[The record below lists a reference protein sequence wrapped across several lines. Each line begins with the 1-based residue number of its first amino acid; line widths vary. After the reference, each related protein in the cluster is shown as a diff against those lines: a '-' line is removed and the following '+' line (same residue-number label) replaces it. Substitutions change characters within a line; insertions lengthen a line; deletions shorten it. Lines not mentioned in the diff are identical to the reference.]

1 MSNAPS
7 ARAPVDAAE
16 NESARRAEST
26 VSAAVGTA
34 RANAFECA
42 EDSAHLHHH
51 LRAQLREAR
60 LHGVDTPELRSL
72 LRLVSARY
80 DAVDEERRG
89 IVQSMRLMADEA
101 RAMAREVRQ
110 QSSEHLQVILDH
122 IKDVVL
128 TLDEHGIIRTF
139 NPTGERVFGYAESE
153 VVGHPIDLLIPQ
165 IAEHET
171 IPEALQRLAA
181 TSGDTLTD
189 LTASESWGL
198 RKDGMMFPAEIAVS
212 HASMSRREM
221 FVVCMREVTERHD
234 AERIA
239 AAERDVFEK
248 LTANAPLPT
257 VLESIARLIESGNV
271 RIACS
276 VSVLA
281 DDGGN
286 FAYIV
291 APRFSLHLRAELER
305 VSIDVHSGSCA
316 AAVHLGRQVLVADLS
331 LDSFWQERREITL
344 ETGMRA
350 VWSTPIKTAG
360 GKILGALGV
369 YRAQAGLPTAR
380 DTEIMAHAAQLA
392 GIAIERRLAEEALR
406 SSEAKFRGL
415 FEAIAEGVY
424 QSTREGR
431 LLSVNPAFVSLLGY
445 STAQEMYAL
454 PSVAT
459 LYWNPAERDEFCRR
473 VESEGEIRS
482 NELCMRRRDGQQLV
496 VLENSRILRDA
507 AGRIVGYEGT
517 IADITERKRAEQAVF
532 AEKERAQVTLAS
544 IGDAVISTN
553 ADGCID
559 YLNAVAESLT
569 GWSVAEAR
577 GRPIAAV
584 LNLIDEVTRDA
595 IENPLLRALG
605 RRDGVGPVDHS
616 VLITRAG
623 QEVAIQESA
632 APICNRLGEVIGAVT
647 VFHDV
652 TQERRLTRALS
663 YQASHDA
670 LTGLINRREF
680 DTRLQRAVLSAQA
693 QAATH
698 ALLYLDLDQFKV
710 VNDTCGH
717 QAGDRLLR
725 DVTGLLQTRVRA
737 ADTLARLGGDEF
749 GMLLER
755 CSLEQATR
763 IAESVRQ
770 ALHEYRF
777 VRGASAL
784 SVGASVGVV
793 EIKSDTE
800 NVASI
805 MSAADIACYAAK
817 EGGRNRVHVYEA
829 GGVSNRHR
837 EMHWVARV
845 TRAAEENHL
854 ELFFQPIV
862 AIGAQVAPGFHELT
876 VRLRGDDGEL
886 VPPSEFIPAAERY
899 NVMSVIDRWVVR
911 QAVELLRDRQRRGV
925 PLPILAVNLSGTS
938 LNEQSFLEFALHSVG
953 DARIA
958 AALCFEITETAAV
971 TNLTDAIRFMR
982 ELQARGCRFA
992 LDDFGSGIS
1001 SFLYLKT
1008 LPVDFLKIDG
1018 QFIRH
1023 IADDPVD
1030 RSMVEAIC
1038 KVGKALGIATVAESV
1053 ETAAVLAE
1061 LERLGVD
1068 FVQGYYMARP
1078 RPLTELGP

>member
-7 ARAPVDAAE
+7 VRAPLDAAE
-16 NESARRAEST
+16 FDAARRGDST
-26 VSAAVGTA
+26 ASTA
-34 RANAFECA
+34 IGVPRASPLEGA
-42 EDSAHLHHH
+42 EDLVQLHHH
-51 LRAQLREAR
+51 LRAQLRETK
-60 LHGVDTPELRSL
+60 LESDTPGLRNL
-72 LRLVSARY
+72 LCLISAHY
-80 DAVDEERRG
+80 EAIDEERRG

-101 RAMAREVRQ
+101 RTMAREARQ

-128 TLDEHGIIRTF
+128 TVDEDGTIRTF
-139 NPTGERVFGYAESE
+139 NPTGERVFGFGEAE
-153 VVGHPIDLLIPQ
+153 VIGRRIDLLIPH
-165 IAEHET
+165 IAERET

-189 LTASESWGL
+189 LTATESWGL
-198 RKDGMMFPAEIAVS
+198 RKNGKLFPAEIAIS
-212 HASMSRREM
+212 HASLSRRQM
-221 FVVCMREVTERHD
+221 FVVCLREVTERHD
-234 AERIA
+234 AERVA

-257 VLESIARLIESGNV
+257 VLESIARLIESGNT
-271 RIACS
+271 RTACA

-281 DDGGN
+281 DDGGG
-286 FAYIV
+286 FSYIV
-291 APRFSLHLRAELER
+291 APRFSQPLRTALES
-305 VSIDVHSGSCA
+305 VSIDARSGSCA
-316 AAVHLGRQVLVADLS
+316 AAVHLGRQILLADLER
-331 LDSFWQERREITL
+331 DPFWQERREL
-344 ETGMRA
+344 ALGASLRA
-350 VWSTPIKTAG
+350 AWSTPIKTAS

-369 YRAQAGLPTAR
+369 YRTEVGLPTAR
-380 DTEIMAHAAQLA
+380 EAEIMAHAAQLA

-406 SSEAKFRGL
+406 SSEARFRGL

-424 QSTREGR
+424 QSARDGR

-445 STAQEMYAL
+445 ASAEEMYAL

-459 LYWNPAERDEFCRR
+459 LYWNPEERSEFCRR

-482 NELCMRRRDGQQLV
+482 NELCMRRRDGEQLV

-507 AGRIVGYEGT
+507 AGRIIGYEGT

-544 IGDAVISTN
+544 IGDAVISTD
-553 ADGCID
+553 ADGRID
-559 YLNAVAESLT
+559 YLNTVAESLT
-569 GWSVAEAR
+569 GWSLAEAR
-577 GRPIAAV
+577 GRPIADV
-584 LNLIDEVTRDA
+584 LNLVDEVTREP
-595 IENPLLRALG
+595 IENPLLRALA
-605 RRDGVGPVDHS
+605 RRDGEDPMDHS
-616 VLITRAG
+616 VLITRAA

-632 APICNRLGEVIGAVT
+632 APICDRQGAVIGAVT

-680 DTRLQRAVLSAQA
+680 DTRLQRAVLSAQQRA
-693 QAATH
+693 TTH
-698 ALLYLDLDQFKV
+698 ALLYVDLDQFKV

-725 DVTGLLQTRVRA
+725 DVTGLLQARVRA

-749 GMLLER
+749 GILLEN
-755 CSLEQATR
+755 CTLDQATR

-770 ALHEYRF
+770 SLHEYRF
-777 VRGASAL
+777 VWGTSTL

-829 GGVSNRHR
+829 GGVSTRHR

-845 TRAAEENHL
+845 TRAAEENRL
-854 ELFFQPIV
+854 ELFYQPIV
-862 AIGAQVAPGFHELT
+862 AIGSASAPNFHELT

-911 QAVELLRDRQRRGV
+911 QAVELLRERQRHGK
-925 PLPILAVNLSGTS
+925 PLPTLAVNLSGTS
-938 LNEQSFLEFALHSVG
+938 LNEQSFLDFALQNVG
-953 DARIA
+953 DAQIA

-971 TNLTDAIRFMR
+971 TNLSDAIHFMR
-982 ELQARGCRFA
+982 ALQARGCRFA

-1018 QFIRH
+1018 QFIKQ

-1038 KVGKALGIATVAESV
+1038 KVGRALGIATVAESV
-1053 ETAAVLAE
+1053 ETAAVLGE

-1068 FVQGYYMARP
+1068 FVQGYYLARP
-1078 RPLTELGP
+1078 RPLGELDT